1 MWLARKVKELRRS
14 KEELVIH
21 RVSRRRHVASAI
33 VAFKTRAV
41 PEQMR
46 VSCVIQVESDNG
58 RVLSL
63 SVRFYLYLANLE
75 NTA

>member
-1 MWLARKVKELRRS
+1 
-14 KEELVIH
+14 
-21 RVSRRRHVASAI
+21 VASPI
-33 VAFKTRAV
+33 VSFKTRAI

-46 VSCVIQVESDNG
+46 VSSAIEVESDNG

-63 SVRFYLYLANLE
+63 SVRFYLFLDNLE